1 MQMPLANPASA
12 PAQCH
17 GATPPVTKANESRA
31 RRSFAPALTLLAICV
46 LINYVDRG
54 NLSIAAPVLTKEL
67 DISPKELGI
76 LLGAFFWSYTAMQFV
91 SGWLVDRFEV
101 VYVIAAGYFLWTFST
116 AVTGLVHGFVML
128 LGVRLLLGIGESV
141 AFPSC
146 SKILANNL
154 PEQERGFAN
163 GLLMAGIRL
172 GPAIGMFVAGPAI
185 AKYGWRP
192 VFIVIGLIGLLWL
205 PAWFQWMPERRHQA
219 SVRYSGPGTLAILG
233 QRSFWGAALGHISVN
248 YLFYFMLTWLP
259 YYLVNSRGLSM
270 HDMVKP
276 AGIYYLTDA
285 ASAGV
290 TGWVADFWMRRGG
303 SATLVRKAIMGG
315 GNAIA
320 IVATAGCALAG
331 PHTYFA
337 WLLAAGVG
345 CGMMGVGVFAYAQT
359 LAGPLAAGKWTG
371 LQNGIGN
378 FAGLIGPILT
388 GFVVSETGSFLA
400 AFAIT
405 VVILIVGFVSWVFVV
420 GPIEEVNWGSR
431 ARSVP
436 AALDAKA
443 G

>member
-1 MQMPLANPASA
+1 MPR
-12 PAQCH
+12 
-17 GATPPVTKANESRA
+17 GRTPPVTAANESRV

-101 VYVIAAGYFLWTFST
+101 AYVIAAGYFLWTFST
-116 AVTGLVHGFVML
+116 AVTGIVHGFVML

-205 PAWFQWMPERRHQA
+205 PAWFRWMPEPQHQA
-219 SVRYSGPGTLAILG
+219 SIRYSGPGTLAILR

-270 HDMVKP
+270 HDMVKL

-378 FAGLIGPILT
+378 FAGLIGPVLT
-388 GFVVSETGSFLA
+388 GFVVWETGSFLA

-420 GPIEEVNWGSR
+420 GPLEEVNWGSR
-431 ARSVP
+431 ARRVP

-443 G
+443 S